1 MNKEVKLKLW
11 HVLICATVFILLLY
25 FTIVTVVSPVKVGD
39 YTEPKQ
45 KIDSLNNVITKL
57 EGTQLELNRS
67 IVYQQNEIV
76 ILNKQIDS
84 TNIEIVKVKEH
95 YGKKIKN
102 ITTYT
107 PTQLDNFFTE
117 RYQ

>member
-1 MNKEVKLKLW
+1 MNREVKLKLW
-11 HVLICATVFILLLY
+11 HVLISVVSLTLLLY
-25 FTIVTVVSPVKVGD
+25 FLFVKITPTTTGD
-39 YTEPKQ
+39 YTEQKQ
-45 KIDSLNNVITKL
+45 KIDSLKNVITGL
-57 EGTQLELNRS
+57 EDKQIELDRS

-84 TNIEIVKVKEH
+84 TNIEILNVRR
-95 YGKKIKN
+95 YYAKKIKD

-107 PTQLDNFFTE
+107 PTQLDDFFSK

>member
-11 HVLICATVFILLLY
+11 HVLVSVVSFTLLLY
-25 FTIVTVVSPVKVGD
+25 FIFVKVTPTQVGD
-39 YTEPKQ
+39 YTKEKQ
-45 KIDSLNNVITKL
+45 KIDSLSKIITGLENNQTKL
-57 EGTQLELNRS
+57 NQSIFVQQLE
-67 IVYQQNEIV
+67 ID

-84 TNIEIVKVKEH
+84 TSNEIIKVRK
-95 YGKKIKN
+95 YYAKKIKD

-107 PTQLDNFFTE
+107 PTQLDSFFTE